1 MKSLKEKTVNGVL
14 WSILQNFSTQINALV
29 VGVILARLLSPREFG
44 LIGMLTI
51 FIALSSTLVNSGLKD
66 ALIRNPDC
74 TEKDYS
80 TAFFF
85 NVAMSTGIY
94 IILFFCAS
102 LIADFYSEPKLI
114 NLVRVLS
121 LTLIINAFTLIQKAK
136 LTKEL
141 DFKQL
146 TKVDVIASV
155 VAGVIAITMAFYGFG
170 VWSLVAKTLLISFF
184 VGILHWFWS
193 KWVPKLIFS
202 KQSFKEMFSFGSRL
216 AALGII
222 DTIYQNV
229 YYLIIG
235 KYYSAGLLGHY
246 TKAEQFKNF
255 PSKGITGIVQK
266 VTYPVLSNI
275 QDNHER
281 LKQAYRKLTKIIS
294 LVTITSLFGLS
305 AVAENFTVLLLGE
318 EWRFTGEFLKILCFA
333 AMFYPLDALNSNM
346 LKVSGQSNTI
356 LNIGIARKIMA
367 VPVILTAIFIGI
379 KPMLYVMILHQFF
392 SFWLI
397 SHYGGK
403 TINYSTWAQIKDFTA
418 SVLVSTIMYFSIYTI
433 PFYLE
438 INHLILVSIQIL
450 AGATISIILYE
461 LFNVD
466 GYKFLKET
474 GLEKWISI
482 RRAND

>member
-1 MKSLKEKTVNGVL
+1 MNSLKEKTVNGVF
-14 WSILQNFSTQINALV
+14 WSFIQNFSTQINAFV

-74 TEKDYS
+74 TEEDYA

-85 NVAMSTGIY
+85 NIAMSVGLY
-94 IILFFCAS
+94 LLLFFSAG
-102 LIADFYSEPKLI
+102 LIADFYDEPKLI
-114 NLVRVLS
+114 SLVRVLS
-121 LTLIINAFTLIQKAK
+121 LTLIVNAFTLIQKAK

-141 DFKQL
+141 DFKLL
-146 TKVDVIASV
+146 TKVEVIASV
-155 VAGVIAITMAFYGFG
+155 TAGLIAIAMAYYGYG

-184 VGILHWFWS
+184 TVILYWIWS
-193 KWVPKLIFS
+193 KWVPKLTFS

-222 DTIYQNV
+222 DTIYLNM

-235 KYYSAGLLGHY
+235 KYYSASQLGHY
-246 TKAEQFKNF
+246 TKAEAFKNF

-275 QDNHER
+275 QDDSER

-294 LVTITSLFGLS
+294 LVTITLLFGLS

-318 EWRFTGEFLKILCFA
+318 EWLLTGEFLKILCFS

-346 LKVSGQSNTI
+346 LKVAGRSNII
-356 LNIGIARKIMA
+356 LNIGIARKFMA
-367 VPVILTAIFIGI
+367 IPVILTAIFTGI
-379 KPMLYVMILHQFF
+379 EPMLYVMILHQFF
-392 SFWLI
+392 SFWLM

-403 TINYSTWAQIKDFTA
+403 TIDYGTWAQIKDF
-418 SVLVSTIMYFSIYTI
+418 VSAVVISAIMYFLILFI
-433 PFYLE
+433 PLYLE
-438 INHLILVSIQIL
+438 LNLLFLLPLQIL
-450 AGATISIILYE
+450 AGAIISIVLYE

-466 GYKFLKET
+466 GYKYLKET
-474 GLEKWISI
+474 GLEKWVSI
-482 RRAND
+482 KKNK